1 MFSFVYRGVTF
12 NLQDLTMFL
21 VNDFSDL
28 LVNTFLDEPLKQQM
42 QDFADYIT
50 NNKTGFLCPL
60 FEEYKSGKNNKEII
74 TTLKEIGNDYSNE
87 IDYVKLSK
95 ELEVFFS
102 LLLLN
107 NGSEDALQMNLKK
120 EKKSLKRL
128 KFSKNDDSNKEQ
140 KTE

>member
-1 MFSFVYRGVTF
+1 MKREFLPIPDCFSFVYRGVTF

-21 VNDFSDL
+21 KNDFSDL

-50 NNKTGFLCPL
+50 NNKPGFFCSL
-60 FEEYKSGKNNKEII
+60 FEECKNRKNDKEII
-74 TTLKEIGNDYSNE
+74 TTLEEIGNDYSND

-107 NGSEDALQMNLKK
+107 NCSEDVLQSQSQKRK
-120 EKKSLKRL
+120 EK
-128 KFSKNDDSNKEQ
+128 FEEIEIFQ
-140 KTE
+140 K

>member
-1 MFSFVYRGVTF
+1 
-12 NLQDLTMFL
+12 MFL

-50 NNKTGFLCPL
+50 NNKPGFFCSL
-60 FEEYKSGKNNKEII
+60 FEECKNRKNNKEII
-74 TTLKEIGNDYSNE
+74 TTLEEIGNDYSND

-95 ELEVFFS
+95 ELEAFFS

-107 NGSEDALQMNLKK
+107 NCSEDALQMNLKK

>member
-1 MFSFVYRGVTF
+1 
-12 NLQDLTMFL
+12 MFL
-21 VNDFSDL
+21 ENDFSDS

-50 NNKTGFLCPL
+50 NNKPGFLCFL
-60 FEEYKSGKNNKEII
+60 FEEYKNGKNNKEII
-74 TTLKEIGNDYSNE
+74 TTLKEIGNDYSND

-107 NGSEDALQMNLKK
+107 NCSEDALQMNLKK

>member
-1 MFSFVYRGVTF
+1 
-12 NLQDLTMFL
+12 MFL
-21 VNDFSDL
+21 ENDFSDS

-50 NNKTGFLCPL
+50 NNKPGFLCFL
-60 FEEYKSGKNNKEII
+60 FEEYKNGKNNKEII
-74 TTLKEIGNDYSNE
+74 TTLKEIGNDYSND

>member
-50 NNKTGFLCPL
+50 NNKPGFLCFL
-60 FEEYKSGKNNKEII
+60 FEEYKNRKNNKEII
-74 TTLKEIGNDYSNE
+74 TTLKEIGNDYSND

-107 NGSEDALQMNLKK
+107 NCSEDALQIQSQKRK
-120 EKKSLKRL
+120 EK
-128 KFSKNDDSNKEQ
+128 FEEIEIFQ
-140 KTE
+140 K